1 MKLEDFQ
8 TYPFKSLQE
17 YISDKDRAV
26 KFSFLLQG
34 DEPDRSELT
43 KLIYSEIFE
52 WYNENEHSGDTLI
65 TYRTAIFR
73 KYYGKSYKYLPRET
87 QKEILEVIQSHTNHN
102 KNFPFEF
109 ELEVNGNL
117 VNQICNN
124 YQIGNF
130 GIFPKGKINPAR
142 AKSPYNDFFDL
153 ALSVI
158 WDLYDGTLTPDDDFK
173 KAVLDEKEYF
183 DQFEDFETFISENFL
198 SAFFDE
204 EGYLIRL
211 SEIDSFEE
219 YVRISNQIIYKR
231 GMSIVQYL
239 RNLYDIDN
247 TSSLDTLEEPLNIH
261 LNPYD
266 EALKTLEIVE
276 GEIERIDNLER
287 EYDEVS
293 LKNQIHQQVL
303 TSKKI
308 HGLIVIVIFILCIVF
323 SRNVL
328 FSAILFLCLIVTL
341 VLYIIDKIRIYKER
355 RKFNKIADEINR
367 EYRSKM
373 NELLANL
380 QKEYYLI
387 PEKFRNYHDIS
398 RIRNFLESDIA
409 ANLQQAIHYYSNEYN
424 TKMMEEQIYNLHHSN
439 KILQDRVTELEL
451 EKERK
456 ELDRY

>member
-1 MKLEDFQ
+1 
-8 TYPFKSLQE
+8 
-17 YISDKDRAV
+17 
-26 KFSFLLQG
+26 
-34 DEPDRSELT
+34 
-43 KLIYSEIFE
+43 
-52 WYNENEHSGDTLI
+52 
-65 TYRTAIFR
+65 
-73 KYYGKSYKYLPRET
+73 
-87 QKEILEVIQSHTNHN
+87 
-102 KNFPFEF
+102 
-109 ELEVNGNL
+109 
-117 VNQICNN
+117 NN

-130 GIFPKGKINPAR
+130 GIFPKGKINPTR

-293 LKNQIHQQVL
+293 LKNQIHQQVS

-308 HGLIVIVIFILCIVF
+308 HGLI
-323 SRNVL
+323 
-328 FSAILFLCLIVTL
+328 
-341 VLYIIDKIRIYKER
+341 
-355 RKFNKIADEINR
+355 
-367 EYRSKM
+367 
-373 NELLANL
+373 
-380 QKEYYLI
+380 
-387 PEKFRNYHDIS
+387 
-398 RIRNFLESDIA
+398 
-409 ANLQQAIHYYSNEYN
+409 
-424 TKMMEEQIYNLHHSN
+424 
-439 KILQDRVTELEL
+439 
-451 EKERK
+451 
-456 ELDRY
+456 